1 MGYRFQFQV
10 IWENWDLLLAGVGL
24 TLQLS
29 ALAIVLGLLVGIVGA
44 LCRTSGNRYVSL
56 LAAAYVEAI
65 RNTPFLVQLL
75 FLFFGISSL
84 GPRLGST
91 QAALLALTINFG
103 AYATEIIRAGIQSI
117 DHSQIEAGMS
127 LGLNRRQV
135 FRLVVLKPAIANIYP
150 ALTSQMVLLLLLSS
164 VVSQISAKELTFM
177 GNFLRSRTFRDFEV
191 YFALAL
197 IYVALALGFKLL
209 AQLCHRRLFTFT
221 RYI

>member
-1 MGYRFQFQV
+1 MTYRFQFQV
-10 IWENWDLLLAGVGL
+10 IWDNWDLLLAGVGL

-29 ALAIVLGLLVGIVGA
+29 ALAIVLGLMIGIVGA
-44 LCRTSGNRYVSL
+44 LCRTSDNRYFGM

-75 FLFFGISSL
+75 FIFFGISSL
-84 GPRLGST
+84 GPRLGSS

-103 AYATEIIRAGIQSI
+103 AYSTEIIRSGIQSI
-117 DHSQIEAGMS
+117 EQSQIEAGMS
-127 LGLNRRQV
+127 LGLNRWQI
-135 FRLVVLKPAIANIYP
+135 FRLVILKPAIANIYP
-150 ALTSQMVLLLLLSS
+150 ALTSQMVLLLLLTS

-197 IYVALALGFKLL
+197 IYVVLALSFKLV

>member
-1 MGYRFQFQV
+1 MTYRFQFQV
-10 IWENWDLLLAGVGL
+10 IWENWELLLDGVWL

-29 ALAIVLGLLVGIVGA
+29 AVAIGLGLAVGIVGA
-44 LCRTSGNRYVSL
+44 LFRTSKNRIL
-56 LAAAYVEAI
+56 QWLAAVYVEAI

-75 FLFFGISSL
+75 FIFFGISSL

-117 DHSQIEAGMS
+117 DQSQIEAGMS
-127 LGLNRRQV
+127 LGLNKRQI

-197 IYVALALGFKLL
+197 IYILLALGFKLVAHL
-209 AQLCHRRLFTFT
+209 FHHRLFTFT

>member
-29 ALAIVLGLLVGIVGA
+29 ALAIVLGLVVGIVGA

>member
-29 ALAIVLGLLVGIVGA
+29 ALAIVLGLVVGIVGA

-56 LAAAYVEAI
+56 LAAAYVEAL
-65 RNTPFLVQLL
+65 RNTPLLVQLL

>member
-1 MGYRFQFQV
+1 MTYRFQFQV
-10 IWENWDLLLAGVGL
+10 IWDNWDLLLEGVWL

-29 ALAIVLGLLVGIVGA
+29 ALAIGLGLMVGIVGA
-44 LCRTSGNRYVSL
+44 LFRTSSNPYL
-56 LAAAYVEAI
+56 QWLAAVYIEAI

-75 FLFFGISSL
+75 FIFFGISSL

-117 DHSQIEAGMS
+117 DQSQIEAGMS
-127 LGLNRRQV
+127 LGLNKRQI

-197 IYVALALGFKLL
+197 IYVLLALGFKLL
-209 AQLCHRRLFTFT
+209 AQLFHHRLFTFT

>member
-1 MGYRFQFQV
+1 M
-10 IWENWDLLLAGVGL
+10 L

-29 ALAIVLGLLVGIVGA
+29 MAAIILGLMVGIFGA
-44 LCRTSGNRYVSL
+44 LCRTSGNRFLGTLV
-56 LAAAYVEAI
+56 AGYVEAI

-75 FLFFGISSL
+75 FIFFGISSL
-84 GPRLGST
+84 GPRLGSG

-117 DHSQIEAGMS
+117 DQSQIEAGMS

-177 GNFLRSRTFRDFEV
+177 GNFLRSRTFRDFEI

-197 IYVALALGFKLL
+197 IYITLALSFKLV
-209 AQLCHRRLFTFT
+209 AQLCHRRLFVFT

>member
-29 ALAIVLGLLVGIVGA
+29 ALAIVLGLVVGIVGA

-56 LAAAYVEAI
+56 LAAAYVEAL
-65 RNTPFLVQLL
+65 RNTPLLVQLL

-135 FRLVVLKPAIANIYP
+135 FRLVVLKPAIANIYS

>member
-1 MGYRFQFQV
+1 MNYRFQFQV
-10 IWENWDLLLAGVGL
+10 IWDNWEMLLEGVTL

-44 LCRTSGNRYVSL
+44 LCRTSGNRFLGL

-75 FLFFGISSL
+75 FIFFGISSL
-84 GPRLGST
+84 GPRLGSG

-117 DHSQIEAGMS
+117 EPSQIEAGMS
-127 LGLNRRQV
+127 LGLNRVQV
-135 FRLVVLKPAIANIYP
+135 FRLVVLKPAVANIYP
-150 ALTSQMVLLLLLSS
+150 ALTSQMVLLLLLTS
-164 VVSQISAKELTFM
+164 VVSQISAKELTYM

-197 IYVALALGFKLL
+197 IYVTLALGFKLL

>member
-1 MGYRFQFQV
+1 MDYRFQFQV
-10 IWENWDLLLAGVGL
+10 IWQNWDLLLEGIWL

-29 ALAIVLGLLVGIVGA
+29 VVATVLGLLVGTVGA
-44 LCRTSGNRYVSL
+44 LCRTSGHRVL
-56 LAAAYVEAI
+56 GAIAAAYVEAI

-84 GPRLGST
+84 GPSLGND

-103 AYATEIIRAGIQSI
+103 AYATEIVRAGIQSI
-117 DHSQIEAGMS
+117 DTSQIEAGLS

-150 ALTSQMVLLLLLSS
+150 ALTGQIVLLMLLSS
-164 VVSQISAKELTFM
+164 VVSQISAEELTFV

-191 YFALAL
+191 YLAIAVLYVLLTL
-197 IYVALALGFKLL
+197 IFKGL
-209 AQLCHRRLFTFT
+209 AQVLHQRLFKFT
-221 RYI
+221 RYL

>member
-1 MGYRFQFQV
+1 MAYRFQFQV

-29 ALAIVLGLLVGIVGA
+29 ALAIVLGLVVGIVGA
-44 LCRTSGNRYVSL
+44 LCRTSGNRSLSL

-75 FLFFGISSL
+75 FIFFGISSL

-197 IYVALALGFKLL
+197 IYIFLALGFKLL

>member
-1 MGYRFQFQV
+1 MAYRFQFQV
-10 IWENWDLLLAGVGL
+10 IWENWDLLLTGVGL

-44 LCRTSGNRYVSL
+44 LCRTSGNRYFSL

-75 FLFFGISSL
+75 FIFFGISSL
-84 GPRLGST
+84 GPRLGSI

-117 DHSQIEAGMS
+117 DHSQVEAGMS
-127 LGLNRRQV
+127 LGLNRGQV

-177 GNFLRSRTFRDFEV
+177 GNFLRSRTFRDFEI

-197 IYVALALGFKLL
+197 IYVSLALSFKLL